1 MKNHIL
7 ETCVDSLIS
16 AIEAEK
22 GGASRI
28 ELCSNLVIGGVSPSI
43 SLFRQVRK
51 YTNLKVRV
59 LLRPRYGD
67 YCYNNYE
74 FEELKEQVEMFRE
87 EGADGVVV
95 GILNPDGTL
104 NLEQL
109 AKLKQVANS
118 MEIALHRAFDMCI
131 HPLESLE
138 QAIELQYDT
147 ILTGGQALLAWEGRD
162 MLKTL
167 QEQSQDRIEILA
179 AGGINRNVIEKL
191 LPYTGITSY
200 HMSGKIELESA
211 MKYRKPDASMGLP
224 ERDEYKLLRTDSTQ
238 IQAAADLLRSSS
250 KLM

>member
-1 MKNHIL
+1 MKNYIL
-7 ETCVDSLIS
+7 ETCVDSILS

-51 YTNLKVRV
+51 YTDLKIRV

-67 YCYNNYE
+67 YCYNQYE

-87 EGADGVVV
+87 EGTNGVVV

-109 AKLKQVANS
+109 AELKQTVGS
-118 MEIALHRAFDMCI
+118 VEIALHRAFDVCVDPI
-131 HPLESLE
+131 AALE

-147 ILTGGQALLAWEGRD
+147 ILTGGQALSAWDGRD

-167 QEQSQDRIEILA
+167 QQKSSGRIEILA
-179 AGGINRNVIEKL
+179 AGGICLDVIEKL

-200 HMSGKIELESA
+200 HMSGKMEIESA
-211 MKYRKPDASMGLP
+211 MTYRKPGASMGLP
-224 ERDEYKLLRTDSTQ
+224 ERNEYMLLKTDSTQ
-238 IQAAADLLRSSS
+238 IKSAVDFLHSYSI
-250 KLM
+250 

>member
-1 MKNHIL
+1 M
-7 ETCVDSLIS
+7 DSLIS

-51 YTNLKVRV
+51 YTNLKVQI

-67 YCYNNYE
+67 YCYNHYE
-74 FEELKEQVEMFRE
+74 FEELKEHVEMFRE
-87 EGADGVVV
+87 QGADGVVV
-95 GILNPDGTL
+95 GILNPNGTL

-109 AKLKQVANS
+109 AELKQTAGS

-131 HPLESLE
+131 NPLKSLE

-147 ILTGGQALLAWEGRD
+147 ILTGGQALLAWDGRD

-167 QEQSQDRIEILA
+167 QEQSQGRIEILA
-179 AGGINRNVIEKL
+179 AGGINRNIIEKL

-211 MKYRKPDASMGLP
+211 MKYRKPDASIGLP
-224 ERDEYKLLRTDSTQ
+224 ERDEYKLLRTDSVQ
-238 IQAAADLLRSSS
+238 IQAAVDLLQSSF
-250 KLM
+250 KLI

>member
-74 FEELKEQVEMFRE
+74 FEELKEQVEMFRRRE
-87 EGADGVVV
+87 LMV
-95 GILNPDGTL
+95 
-104 NLEQL
+104 
-109 AKLKQVANS
+109 
-118 MEIALHRAFDMCI
+118 
-131 HPLESLE
+131 SL
-138 QAIELQYDT
+138 LVF
-147 ILTGGQALLAWEGRD
+147 
-162 MLKTL
+162 
-167 QEQSQDRIEILA
+167 S
-179 AGGINRNVIEKL
+179 
-191 LPYTGITSY
+191 
-200 HMSGKIELESA
+200 
-211 MKYRKPDASMGLP
+211 
-224 ERDEYKLLRTDSTQ
+224 
-238 IQAAADLLRSSS
+238 IQTVH
-250 KLM
+250 

>member
-1 MKNHIL
+1 MKNYIL
-7 ETCVDSLIS
+7 ETCVDSILS

-51 YTNLKVRV
+51 YTDLKIRV

-67 YCYNNYE
+67 YCYNQYE

-87 EGADGVVV
+87 EGTDGVVV

-109 AKLKQVANS
+109 AELKQTAGSV
-118 MEIALHRAFDMCI
+118 EIALHRAFDVCVDPI
-131 HPLESLE
+131 AALE

-147 ILTGGQALLAWEGRD
+147 ILTGGQALP
-162 MLKTL
+162 
-167 QEQSQDRIEILA
+167 
-179 AGGINRNVIEKL
+179 AGTVVIC
-191 LPYTGITSY
+191 
-200 HMSGKIELESA
+200 
-211 MKYRKPDASMGLP
+211 
-224 ERDEYKLLRTDSTQ
+224 
-238 IQAAADLLRSSS
+238 
-250 KLM
+250 

>member
-1 MKNHIL
+1 M
-7 ETCVDSLIS
+7 
-16 AIEAEK
+16 
-22 GGASRI
+22 
-28 ELCSNLVIGGVSPSI
+28 CSNLVIGGVSPSI

-131 HPLESLE
+131 HPLEACIHLFREVPCLHRVFCISLHF
-138 QAIELQYDT
+138 QAQFYPTYD
-147 ILTGGQALLAWEGRD
+147 
-162 MLKTL
+162 
-167 QEQSQDRIEILA
+167 
-179 AGGINRNVIEKL
+179 
-191 LPYTGITSY
+191 
-200 HMSGKIELESA
+200 
-211 MKYRKPDASMGLP
+211 RK
-224 ERDEYKLLRTDSTQ
+224 
-238 IQAAADLLRSSS
+238 
-250 KLM
+250 